1 MSLVLPVFD
10 GWIIISAIAY
20 TRGIQILMI
29 YLFDVIYLR
38 WAAAT
43 CHRLNPYLSWRSPG
57 VPWFI
62 QVQAASSIPMVQLHT
77 LCSSSLSGN
86 ALFQVVVKFHRS
98 LACWSS
104 WSMDFTPC
112 PPYQNDWVPPPMRP
126 TAAQPAALV
135 PLFQQFQPLPVVPRL
150 PRVPQAVASPDTVA
164 IFQKAS
170 GEETQEW
177 FSCPFF
183 LLVCLYNQVVFLDVP
198 PKSSSLS
205 SCPKLQLRLVEFE

>member
-86 ALFQVVVKFHRS
+86 ALFQVSSKLSLLIQLIHGFHPMS
-98 LACWSS
+98 IIPKWLGSPAHASHGCAAGGAGSS
-104 WSMDFTPC
+104 FPTVSTPSGG
-112 PPYQNDWVPPPMRP
+112 
-126 TAAQPAALV
+126 AAAA
-135 PLFQQFQPLPVVPRL
+135 
-150 PRVPQAVASPDTVA
+150 AGAA
-164 IFQKAS
+164 GS
-170 GEETQEW
+170 G
-177 FSCPFF
+177 FSWHCGYFRKSIRGR
-183 LLVCLYNQVVFLDVP
+183 NARVVFVSILFVG
-198 PKSSSLS
+198 LS
-205 SCPKLQLRLVEFE
+205 VQSGCFSGCSP